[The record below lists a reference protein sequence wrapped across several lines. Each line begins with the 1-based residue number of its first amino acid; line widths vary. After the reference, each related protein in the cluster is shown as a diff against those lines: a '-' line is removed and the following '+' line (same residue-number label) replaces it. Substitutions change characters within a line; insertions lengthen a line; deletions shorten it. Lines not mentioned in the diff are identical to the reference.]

1 MVSMGKAR
9 EALHCLGP
17 THVEELDVVEDMV
30 VVGKVV
36 GGDDV
41 DTGILLDLPVGE
53 TEPLGLG
60 EESLLV
66 ELASPVGLVGLLEVP
81 KDTHAARKKQSAR
94 GPNMAGQSMALTGNP
109 EPKTEPS

>member
-1 MVSMGKAR
+1 MGKAW
-9 EALHCLGP
+9 EASHCLSS

-60 EESLLV
+60 EEGLLV

-81 KDTHAARKKQSAR
+81 KDTHAAGKWQSAR
-94 GPNMAGQSMALTGNP
+94 GSNMAGQSMALTGNP